1 MENHQNLSFEKMPQI
16 LGKLVEEFSELKTLL
31 TFKTTQ
37 ESREKKLSMEMAIKV
52 MAEEGVEISKSKLY
66 KLTSSKQIPFYRF
79 NQRLVF
85 ERSEL
90 IDWINEQIKSS
101 NQSNNAIEFIAK
113 SANNKLSTKRNGN

>member
-1 MENHQNLSFEKMPQI
+1 MPQI